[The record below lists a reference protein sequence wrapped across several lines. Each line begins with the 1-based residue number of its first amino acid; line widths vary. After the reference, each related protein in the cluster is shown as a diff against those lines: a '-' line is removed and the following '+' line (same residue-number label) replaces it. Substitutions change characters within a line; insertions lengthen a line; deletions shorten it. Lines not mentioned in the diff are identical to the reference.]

1 MLCLCIACPTL
12 TTSEKSVKTDF
23 SLKNASNAF
32 RPHCATQSFA
42 LPKFVLQQLQR
53 NNKKDLESTT
63 KVKFQYEPS
72 GPSGQRFSSV
82 LLLPPGCMDGGYRRV
97 TRFIKTACTHLY
109 TLAVKRT
116 VRVNCLT
123 SLSFQDDRKYQEVN
137 WARLKTIK
145 ILLMELKD
153 HVAKCDGEIEPH

>member
-1 MLCLCIACPTL
+1 MFCLCIACPTL

-53 NNKKDLESTT
+53 NNKKGLESTT

-82 LLLPPGCMDGGYRRV
+82 LLLPLDAWMADIEGLHASLKLPV
-97 TRFIKTACTHLY
+97 PIY
-109 TLAVKRT
+109 TPW
-116 VRVNCLT
+116 
-123 SLSFQDDRKYQEVN
+123 Q
-137 WARLKTIK
+137 
-145 ILLMELKD
+145 
-153 HVAKCDGEIEPH
+153 